1 MKMLIN
7 NTWVGSQT
15 YFDIVNPYTGKLVD
29 TVPNASPD
37 QIQEA
42 IERSYETKCLLSYLE
57 RSTILKQ
64 TAKQVYNKRKE
75 ISYLITQETG
85 LCLQHTLYEV
95 KRAVNCIHFCANQAE
110 ILHHHDWTSEFII
123 EDPLATLTV
132 IAEPWDL
139 AIGITPFNHALN
151 MMVHK
156 VAPAIAAG
164 TAMVIKPSEKTPLTA
179 LKFGEILIE
188 CGLPKN
194 LLNIVTGIDSKKIV
208 DQLVTNPK
216 IDIVSFTGGV
226 NTGKAIA
233 RTMVNNGNELK
244 KYMPELGGNAAF
256 VVMDDCNVDEA
267 AKIALGAF
275 ANSGQRCTAV
285 RKIFL
290 HHAVADAFMKKFIE
304 MTSEINCGDPFD
316 MKTGMGT
323 VISVEQAKL
332 IERRVN
338 LAVEEGARVMIG
350 NQREGALY
358 PPTIVDEVDPKSKL
372 VVEETFG
379 PVASIIK
386 INSLDEAISLIKAD
400 KFGLASAIATASQEK
415 AIKLQQSICV
425 GQFSWNGQ
433 PGYRTEKA
441 PFGGFGDSGNGE
453 KEGTVM
459 MTRAMLRIK
468 TFYAHNT
475 KVKNVYGIPVENQ

>member
-1 MKMLIN
+1 MKMFIN
-7 NTWVGSQT
+7 NTWTDSHSC
-15 YFDIVNPYTGKLVD
+15 FDVKNPFTGQIVD
-29 TVPNASPD
+29 TVPNASNS

-42 IERSYETKCLLSYLE
+42 LELSYQTKCSLSYIERG
-57 RSTILKQ
+57 TILKN
-64 TAKQVYNKRKE
+64 TASLIDHKQKE
-75 ISYLITQETG
+75 LSYLITQETG
-85 LCLQHTLYEV
+85 LSLRHSLYEV
-95 KRAVNCIHFCANQAE
+95 KRAINCLNFCSNQAE
-110 ILHHHDWTSEFII
+110 ILNHHDWTSEFIV
-123 EDPLATLTV
+123 EDPIATLSV

-139 AIGITPFNHALN
+139 AIGITPFNHPLN
-151 MMVHK
+151 MLVHK
-156 VAPAIAAG
+156 VGPAIAAG
-164 TAMVIKPSEKTPLTA
+164 TAMVVKPSEKTPLTA
-179 LKFGEILIE
+179 LKFAEILLE

-194 LLNIVTGIDSKKIV
+194 LLNIVTGIDSKGIV
-208 DQLVTNPK
+208 EKLVTYPF
-216 IDIVSFTGGV
+216 IDLVSFTGGV
-226 NTGKAIA
+226 KTGKSIA
-233 RTMVNNGNELK
+233 KTMVNGRNELK
-244 KYMPELGGNAAF
+244 KYMPELGGNATF
-256 VVMDDCNVDEA
+256 VVMDDCNVEEA

-275 ANSGQRCTAV
+275 ANSGQRCTAI

-290 HHAVADAFMKKFIE
+290 HHNVADDFLEKFVE
-304 MTSEINCGDPFD
+304 MTSQIVFGNPFD
-316 MKTGMGT
+316 MKTDMGT

-358 PPTIVDEVDPKSKL
+358 PPTIVDEVDPKSEL

-386 INSLDEAISLIKAD
+386 INSLDEAISLINVE

-459 MTRAMLRIK
+459 MTRAMHRIK

-475 KVKNVYGIPVENQ
+475 MVKNIYGVGVKS

>member
-7 NTWVGSQT
+7 NSWVGAQT
-15 YFDIVNPYTGKLVD
+15 YFDVVNPYTGKLVD
-29 TVPNASPD
+29 RVPNASPE

-42 IERSYETKCLLSYLE
+42 LELSYHTKCSLSHLE
-57 RSTILKQ
+57 RATILKK
-64 TAKQVYNKRKE
+64 TASQLDHKQKE
-75 ISYLITQETG
+75 LSYLITQETG
-85 LCLQHTLYEV
+85 LCLQHSLYEV
-95 KRAVNCIHFCANQAE
+95 RRAKNCLNFCANQAE
-110 ILHHHDWTSEFII
+110 LLHHHDWTSEFIV
-123 EDPLATLTV
+123 EDPIATLNV

-139 AIGITPFNHALN
+139 AIGITPFNHPLN
-151 MMVHK
+151 MLVHK

-208 DQLVTNPK
+208 EQLVTYPK

-226 NTGKAIA
+226 SSGKSIA
-233 RTMVNNGNELK
+233 RVMVNNGNELK
-244 KYMPELGGNAAF
+244 KYMPELGGNATF
-256 VVMDDCNVDEA
+256 VVMDDCDIEEA
-267 AKIALGAF
+267 ANIALGAF

-290 HHAVADAFMKKFIE
+290 HRAVAENFTNKFVEKTNQI
-304 MTSEINCGDPFD
+304 IFGDPFD
-316 MKTGMGT
+316 SKTNMGT

-332 IERRVN
+332 IQHRVN
-338 LAVEEGARVMIG
+338 LAVEEGAQVLIG
-350 NQREGALY
+350 NKREGALY
-358 PPTIVDEVDPKSKL
+358 APTIVDEVDPNSEL

-379 PVASIIK
+379 PVVSIIR
-386 INSLDEAISLIKAD
+386 INNLDEAISFINAD
-400 KFGLASAIATASQEK
+400 KFGLASAIATARQEN
-415 AIKLQQSICV
+415 ARKLQQNICV

-459 MTRAMLRIK
+459 MTRAMHRIK
-468 TFYAHNT
+468 TFYTHNT
-475 KVKNVYGIPVENQ
+475 KVKNIYGVDIKNP